1 MSFTNQLTI
10 TPIRILGRDES
21 KNDLDVW
28 WAKVKIHL
36 KGSIYKEL
44 MPKTWTAKNESETRG
59 LSDQTIGSKS
69 HSAAEVCT
77 LVGDMIET
85 IMSSVPE
92 VTLSEVL
99 GKATSLQWVY
109 DYLRKHYG
117 CERTGSDMMNR
128 FRTLERRPGEK
139 VTSYWSR
146 FQGFYEDNRIKKDDK
161 LLLDGIK
168 ATADEKQCRFSKST
182 ELVNFL
188 HMTHPMLPTKMA
200 QIFGTKLKNNDVAS
214 LQEQILDRCQ
224 SVLDE
229 LEGSHAAVNRVSYQ
243 QGPQRYN
250 NYQARAPPAG
260 RQTQRPFQRSGGAT
274 PRYKTPSPAKAPKH
288 PENYC
293 FLCVRER
300 KPDASS
306 HFLRHCPQLPERERE
321 TSWQG
326 YSKRRCNTETNRR
339 TPGQRK

>member
-1 MSFTNQLTI
+1 M
-10 TPIRILGRDES
+10 
-21 KNDLDVW
+21 
-28 WAKVKIHL
+28 KIHL

-44 MPKTWTAKNESETRG
+44 MPKTWTARNESETRG
-59 LSDQTIGSKS
+59 LPEQTIGSKP
-69 HSAAEVCT
+69 HSAAEVST
-77 LVGDMIET
+77 LVGDMLET
-85 IMSSVPE
+85 ILSFVPE

-128 FRTLERRPGEK
+128 FETLERRPREK

-146 FQGFYEDNRIKKDDK
+146 FQGFYQDNRIRKDDK
-161 LLLDGIK
+161 LMTDNAK
-168 ATADEKQCRFSKST
+168 ATEDEKQCRFSKGT
-182 ELVNFL
+182 ELVLFL
-188 HMTHPMLPTKMA
+188 HMTHPMLPKKMA
-200 QIFGTKLKNNDVAS
+200 QIFGNKLKHQDVAS

-229 LEGSHAAVNRVSYQ
+229 IEGSHAVVNRMNHYQ
-243 QGPQRYN
+243 RPQHN
-250 NYQARAPPAG
+250 GSFPARAPPS
-260 RQTQRPFQRSGGAT
+260 RRPYQRSGGTAQ
-274 PRYKTPSPAKAPKH
+274 RYRASSPAKAPKH
-288 PENYC
+288 PENFC

-300 KPDASS
+300 KPNASS

-339 TPGQRK
+339 TLGQRK